1 MTEVDTSKVHKV
13 FVELNN
19 DRKMG
24 FVYFSCKKGVRRGT
38 LFVHKPAR
46 VRTARSIV
54 VDVDGGQAGH
64 KEDVTLT
71 LDPDDWVYVTLDN
84 AGYCKVRVRLAQVQC
99 ANLAGHGR
107 FYFEVQGADQARGR

>member
-1 MTEVDTSKVHKV
+1 MRVVDTSKVHRV
-13 FVELNN
+13 FVELDR

-24 FVYFSCKKGVRRGT
+24 FVYFTHKKGARRGT
-38 LFVHKPAR
+38 LFVHKPDR
-46 VRTARSIV
+46 VKTARTVV

-64 KEDVTLT
+64 KEGVILT

-84 AGYCKVRVRLAQVQC
+84 AGYAKVRVRLQQVQC
-99 ANLAGHGR
+99 ANQSGHGR